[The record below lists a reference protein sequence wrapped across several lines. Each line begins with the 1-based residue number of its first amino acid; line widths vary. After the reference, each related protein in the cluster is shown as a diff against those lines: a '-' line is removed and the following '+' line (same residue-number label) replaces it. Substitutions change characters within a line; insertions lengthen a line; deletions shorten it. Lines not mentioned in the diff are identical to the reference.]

1 MKNKAQTAFFSTL
14 VLCVVILVVIYMYVF
29 QPYAEKTQMLVN
41 SNMQL
46 ASRVAELEAFY
57 AQMPQYKEQMTAMQ
71 TEIQDTLAAFPAD
84 VKEEDAI
91 YLALRSWEEGILVGY
106 RSISIGE
113 REELAR
119 VGADIVQG
127 SGMEEFPGQDL
138 VFNKRLVTYSNITT
152 YQNLKDLITCI
163 NDNQEE
169 VAITNVAYA
178 LNDEDML
185 LEGTIDVTFYMVD
198 GTGKEYIPREFKDYE
213 TGLSNLFA
221 SSEEME

>member
-14 VLCVVILVVIYMYVF
+14 VLCVVILVVVYMYVF
-29 QPYAEKTQMLVN
+29 QPYSEKTQKLVS
-41 SNMQL
+41 SNLQL
-46 ASRVAELEAFY
+46 AARVAELEAFY
-57 AQMPQYKEQMTAMQ
+57 AQMPQYKEQMAAMQ
-71 TEIQDTLAAFPAD
+71 TEIRDTLATFPAD
-84 VKEEDAI
+84 VKEEDTI

-106 RSISIGE
+106 QSISIGE

-119 VGADIVQG
+119 VAAETVQG
-127 SGMEEFPGQDL
+127 SGMEEFPGQEL
-138 VFNKRLVTYSNITT
+138 IFNKRMATYNNVTT
-152 YQNLKDLITCI
+152 YQNLKDLVTCI
-163 NDNQEE
+163 NENQEE

-178 LNDEDML
+178 VNEEGL
-185 LEGTIDVTFYMVD
+185 LEGTIDVTYYMVD